1 MFHKNKLLAPAL
13 LSVLFAVPI
22 TTSITVQADVI
33 NPHLNLIALGNKGE
47 LIKSGNFQT
56 IERKTSGDVRLIR
69 ERNGRLFIDFGR
81 RFRTQEG
88 ADLFVILSV
97 SEDLKNAPVPNE
109 TYFTVSPLLR
119 LQGEQRYILPGD
131 FNPDTYQSIAI
142 WDRKNNLIYGAA
154 TWK

>member
-1 MFHKNKLLAPAL
+1 MFHKNKLLASAL
-13 LSVLFAVPI
+13 LSALLAVPI
-22 TTSITVQADVI
+22 TTSIPVQADVI
-33 NPHLNLIALGNKGE
+33 NPNLNLIALGNKGE
-47 LIKSGNFQT
+47 LLRSGKFET
-56 IERKTSGDVRLIR
+56 IAQRTSGDVRLIR

-109 TYFTVSPLLR
+109 TFFTVSPLLR

-131 FNPDTYQSIAI
+131 FNPDIYKSVAI
-142 WDRKNNLIYGAA
+142 WDRQNNVIYGAA
-154 TWK
+154 TLK

>member
-1 MFHKNKLLAPAL
+1 MLSQNKLVSIAL
-13 LSVLFAVPI
+13 LTAFLAVPC
-22 TTSITVQADVI
+22 TTINSVQADVV
-33 NPHLNLIALGNKGE
+33 NPNTSLIAIGNKGE
-47 LIKSGNFQT
+47 LLKSGNFQT
-56 IERKTSGDVRLIR
+56 INQRTSGDVRLIR

-97 SEDLKNAPVPNE
+97 SEDLKNAPIANE
-109 TYFTVSPLLR
+109 TFFTVSPLLR

-131 FNPDTYQSIAI
+131 FNPDIYKSVAI
-142 WDRKNNLIYGAA
+142 WDRQNNQIYGAA

>member
-1 MFHKNKLLAPAL
+1 MPSKNKLISTAL
-13 LSVLFAVPI
+13 LTVLFALPVSHIDP
-22 TTSITVQADVI
+22 VQADII
-33 NPHLNLIALGNKGE
+33 NPKDNLIALGNKGE

-88 ADLFVILSV
+88 SDLFVILSV

-131 FNPDTYQSIAI
+131 FNLDTYKSIAI